1 MVIKAAI
8 NGYGRIGR
16 NILRA
21 LYESGRRNRIQIV
34 AVNDPGNIDING
46 YLTEYDSVQ
55 GQFPGTVEVSGN
67 SLIVNGDAIQFLSE
81 PDPTKLPWKPL
92 NIDIVYE
99 CTGLFTSGD
108 KAKAHIAS
116 GASRVLISAPA
127 TGVDATVVFGVNNHA
142 LNNKQHIVSNA
153 SCTTNCLAPLA
164 KLLHDAV
171 GIEQGMITTVHAF
184 TNDQS
189 LSDNYHKDPYRAR
202 SATQSIIPTTT
213 GAAAAIGKILPE
225 LDGKLDGLA
234 VRVPTINVSLL
245 DLSFVTSSKTS
256 VNGINGAVKN
266 ALGQYPPGVIK
277 INEAPRVSIDFN
289 HDSTSCVFDATQTK
303 VIGKMVK
310 VLAWYDNEWA
320 FSHRMLDNTLS
331 WTDNTHR

>member
-1 MVIKAAI
+1 MVLKAAI
-8 NGYGRIGR
+8 NGYGRVGR

-21 LYESGRRNRIQIV
+21 LYESGCRDRVQIV

-46 YLTEYDSVQ
+46 YLTEYDSVM
-55 GQFPGTVEVSGN
+55 GQFPGTIEVSGN
-67 SLIVNGDAIQFLSE
+67 SLVVNGDVIQFLSE
-81 PDPTKLPWKPL
+81 PDPRKLPWKPL

-99 CTGLFTSGD
+99 CTGLFTSRD

-116 GASRVLISAPA
+116 GAPRVLISAPA
-127 TGVDATVVFGVNNHA
+127 TGVDATVVFGVNDHA
-142 LNNKQHIVSNA
+142 LNDKLQIVSSA

-164 KLLHDAV
+164 KLLHGAV
-171 GIEQGMITTVHAF
+171 GIEQGMMTTIHAF

-213 GAAAAIGKILPE
+213 GAAKAIGQILPE

-245 DLSFVTSSKTS
+245 DLSFITSNKTS
-256 VNGINGAVKN
+256 ANEINEAVKN
-266 ALGQYPPGVIK
+266 AIGQYPPGVIK
-277 INEAPRVSIDFN
+277 INEAPRVSVDFN
-289 HDSTSCVFDATQTK
+289 HESASCVFDTTQTK
-303 VIGKMVK
+303 VIGKMAK

-331 WTDNTHR
+331 WAGVTRR